1 MPEPSREALVR
12 YAQEANQDRLL
23 ALSNVIGVAT
33 GFRMRG
39 GEFTDEVVVQIFVE
53 RKVEEERLNSWER
66 VPSNVLGYER
76 AEVATDVV
84 ETTIPEAQQDTT
96 RYRPVPGGCSIGAE
110 ARVNAG
116 TLGGWA
122 CDSGDEAIV
131 LLSNNHVISN
141 LDTLPVL
148 TRIVQPGQVDG
159 GILPDDVI
167 GDLKR
172 HVPVNTVANPPT
184 GPVPTSVV
192 DAAIGRIDPDIDIDH
207 DVIDV
212 GPAIYEVRAPALN
225 MNVQKRG
232 RTTRLTANGRIT
244 SVGMTFNT
252 NYRGATRISSIQ
264 NAFRITST
272 DGNAFSASGD
282 SGSLIFDQAAGTLE
296 GTLPV
301 VGLLYAGGTFA
312 NGTPFTDANDINAVF
327 GALGLETVCSCV
339 ARALIRAVF
348 GDEEG
353 RSAEG
358 LMTGRDR
365 ERQVRRLRRT
375 VLRESEFGGLL
386 DELVTTRAATAGK
399 LLAEDDV
406 AFSLAVRALRPL
418 REARTVAD
426 MLRAPVT
433 AETVGALEQL
443 SELVSRRDE
452 ELGQRLGRVVSTLR
466 EAEGST
472 LGDVLG
478 VAVD

>member
-12 YAQEANQDRLL
+12 YAQEANQERLL
-23 ALSNVIGVAT
+23 GLSNVIGVAT

-53 RKVEEERLNSWER
+53 RKVEEQRLNPWER

-76 AEVATDVV
+76 AEVATDVI
-84 ETTIPEAQQDTT
+84 ETTLPEAQQDTT

-110 ARVNAG
+110 ARINAG

-122 CDSGDEAIV
+122 CDSRDEAIV

-148 TRIVQPGQVDG
+148 TRIVQPGQFDG

-167 GDLKR
+167 SDLKR

-192 DAAIGRIDPDIDIDH
+192 DAAIGQIDPDIDIEH
-207 DVIDV
+207 DVIDI

-232 RTTRLTANGRIT
+232 RTTQLTANGRIT

-252 NYRGATRISSIQ
+252 TYRNATRISSIQ
-264 NAFRITST
+264 NAFRITSM

-282 SGSLIFDQAAGTLE
+282 SGSLIFDQTAGTLQ

-339 ARALIRAVF
+339 ARAIIRAVF
-348 GDEEG
+348 GEEG
-353 RSAEG
+353 TSAEG
-358 LMTGRDR
+358 FMTGRDR
-365 ERQVRRLRRT
+365 ERQVRRLRRA
-375 VLRESEFGGLL
+375 VLREFEFGRLL

-478 VAVD
+478 VAGD